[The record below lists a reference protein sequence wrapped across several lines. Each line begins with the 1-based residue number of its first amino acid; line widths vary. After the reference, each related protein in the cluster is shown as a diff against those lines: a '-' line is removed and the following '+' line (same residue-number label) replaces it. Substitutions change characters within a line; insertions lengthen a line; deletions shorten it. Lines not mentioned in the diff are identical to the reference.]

1 MRTGI
6 GSVCGI
12 WSGMIDADR
21 LRQHLDETDAAIR
34 REIERDMRRYAEMV
48 EELDSGE

>member
-12 WSGMIDADR
+12 WSGMIDVDR

-34 REIERDMRRYAEMV
+34 REIERDMRRYAEV
-48 EELDSGE
+48 VLDSEA